1 MAVCCCATS
10 PQFPQLHLEPTRR
23 ASILRPLRR
32 RSPSLSFRCRSLLPP
47 AASVGSSA
55 ADYPLSGGRAADDPG
70 GQPATARRPP
80 RRSVAGVDQ
89 EELVDHKEL
98 ADADSFF
105 CEFNGVDLHHRI
117 CHCEEIDEKV
127 GVKIPFVLLHGFGAS
142 AFSWDRIMRPLAR
155 MVKSKVLAFDR
166 PAFGLTSR
174 TTVSR
179 ALNPY
184 SMTFSVLATLFFID
198 HIAASKTG
206 DKEKKGSKAIL
217 MGHSAGCLVAV
228 ETYFEAPEKVAALIL
243 VAPAIIA
250 PLAPRRID
258 KEKMRTLKENGAS
271 KNPFMRFLKVL
282 ANISMQLMRVAFNM
296 LKAMRDMVGSLY
308 ARALSAFLRSSL
320 ALMLLNMDILSTSL
334 LFQYQFRLWFQ
345 VRMIMDKFGV
355 LAIRNAWF
363 DPSRITDYVIQGYT
377 KPLRVKG
384 WERALLE
391 YTLALLTESSTK
403 PPLSERL
410 AQISCPVL
418 IVTGDNDRL
427 VPAWNAE
434 RLSRVIPGSS
444 FEVIKHCG
452 HLPHEEK
459 VEEFLVIVE
468 RFLQRVFGVAD
479 SQFVPAAA

>member
-320 ALMLLNMDILSTSL
+320 ALML
-334 LFQYQFRLWFQ
+334 

>member
-1 MAVCCCATS
+1 MAVCCATS
-10 PQFPQLHLEPTRR
+10 PQSPQLHLKPTRR
-23 ASILRPLRR
+23 ASILRSLRR
-32 RSPSLSFRCRSLLPP
+32 RSPSLSFRCQSLLPP

-55 ADYPLSGGRAADDPG
+55 ADYPLAGGHAADDPG

-89 EELVDHKEL
+89 GELVDYREL

-127 GVKIPFVLLHGFGAS
+127 GVKIPVVLLHGFGAS
-142 AFSWDRIMRPLAR
+142 VFSWDRIMRPLAR

-184 SMTFSVLATLFFID
+184 SMAFSVLVTLFFID
-198 HIAASKTG
+198 HLVASKKE
-206 DKEKKGSKAIL
+206 DKEKKRSKAIL

-228 ETYFEAPEKVAALIL
+228 DTYFEAPEKVAALVL

-258 KEKMRTLKENGAS
+258 KEEMGTQKENGAS
-271 KNPFMRFLKVL
+271 KNPIMRFLKVL

-308 ARALSAFLRSSL
+308 ARALSAFLRSTL
-320 ALMLLNMDILSTSL
+320 ALML
-334 LFQYQFRLWFQ
+334 
-345 VRMIMDKFGV
+345 VRMIMDKFGI

-363 DPSRITDYVIQGYT
+363 DPSKITDYVIQGYT
-377 KPLRVKG
+377 KPLKVKG

-391 YTLALLTESSTK
+391 YTLALLTESSSK

-444 FEVIKHCG
+444 FEVIKDCG

-468 RFLQRVFGVAD
+468 RFLRRVFGVAD
-479 SQFVPAAA
+479 LQFLPAAA

>member
-55 ADYPLSGGRAADDPG
+55 ADYPLSGRAADDPG

-89 EELVDHKEL
+89 GELVDHKEL

-127 GVKIPFVLLHGFGAS
+127 GVKIPVVLLHGFGAS

-258 KEKMRTLKENGAS
+258 KEKMRTQKENGPS
-271 KNPFMRFLKVL
+271 KNPFMRFLKVV

-320 ALMLLNMDILSTSL
+320 ALML
-334 LFQYQFRLWFQ
+334 